1 MSFSTLN
8 LGHGLTLR
16 RKPKMVN
23 QGTAELEQNTTEP
36 HTHTHRL
43 AKTSTSQPNYL
54 CRDLC
59 LESLPPSSYL

>member
-1 MSFSTLN
+1 MSFPTLN

-36 HTHTHRL
+36 HTHTH
-43 AKTSTSQPNYL
+43 SVE
-54 CRDLC
+54 CD
-59 LESLPPSSYL
+59 PSSPAQEPTDQ